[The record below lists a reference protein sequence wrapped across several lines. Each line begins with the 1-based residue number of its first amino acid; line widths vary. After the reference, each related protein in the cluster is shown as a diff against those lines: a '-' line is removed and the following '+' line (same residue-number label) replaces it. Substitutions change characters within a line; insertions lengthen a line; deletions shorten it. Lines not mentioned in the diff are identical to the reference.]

1 MFFCF
6 LDSRHSLAGLGGN
19 GTWKGL
25 TIGLGCGGGGI
36 SLMYKS
42 FRKGIFNF

>member
-6 LDSRHSLAGLGGN
+6 LDSRHSLVGLGGN

-25 TIGLGCGGGGI
+25 TIGLGCGGGGDFFDVQKF
-36 SLMYKS
+36 S
-42 FRKGIFNF
+42 KGYF